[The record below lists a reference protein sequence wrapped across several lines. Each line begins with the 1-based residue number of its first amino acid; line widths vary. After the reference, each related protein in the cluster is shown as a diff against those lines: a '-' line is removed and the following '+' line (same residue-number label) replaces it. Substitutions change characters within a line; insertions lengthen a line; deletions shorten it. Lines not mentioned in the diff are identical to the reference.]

1 MYIHVH
7 YRKNIVMALSQEVDG
22 EALMDLTPVWL
33 TQCLR
38 IKLGPAIKVC
48 KCIEE
53 LRVKIEAGKVKF

>member
-1 MYIHVH
+1 
-7 YRKNIVMALSQEVDG
+7 MALSQEVDG